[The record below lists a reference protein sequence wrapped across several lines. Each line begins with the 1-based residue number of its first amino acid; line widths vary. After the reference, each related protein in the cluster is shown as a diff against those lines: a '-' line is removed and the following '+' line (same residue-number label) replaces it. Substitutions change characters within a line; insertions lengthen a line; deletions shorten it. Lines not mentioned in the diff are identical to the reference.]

1 MSLLDVTREMHRT
14 RADHVRIVLLDFF
27 GGGPPAAEVQTVVQL
42 TEDLSRAFA
51 VVKSVSE
58 PNEQTAPEEPKE
70 G

>member
-27 GGGPPAAEVQTVVQL
+27 GGNPPPGEVQTVVQL

-51 VVKSVSE
+51 DVKA
-58 PNEQTAPEEPKE
+58 TAPEEPNE

>member
-27 GGGPPAAEVQTVVQL
+27 GGGPPPAEVRTIVQL

-51 VVKSVSE
+51 AVT
-58 PNEQTAPEEPKE
+58 NTAPEEPKE

>member
-27 GGGPPAAEVQTVVQL
+27 GGNPPAGEVQTVVQL
-42 TEDLSRAFA
+42 TEDLGRAFA
-51 VVKSVSE
+51 AVKSQG
-58 PNEQTAPEEPKE
+58 NETAPEEPNE

>member
-27 GGGPPAAEVQTVVQL
+27 GGRPPDGEVQTVVQL
-42 TEDLSRAFA
+42 TEELSRAFA
-51 VVKSVSE
+51 VVK
-58 PNEQTAPEEPKE
+58 QTAPEEPKE

>member
-27 GGGPPAAEVQTVVQL
+27 GGNPPAAEVQTVVQL
-42 TEDLSRAFA
+42 TEDLNRAFA
-51 VVKSVSE
+51 EVKA
-58 PNEQTAPEEPKE
+58 TAPEEPKE

>member
-27 GGGPPAAEVQTVVQL
+27 GGAPPPAEVQTVVQL

-51 VVKSVSE
+51 VVKE
-58 PNEQTAPEEPKE
+58 TAPEEPKKE
-70 G
+70 